1 MRRIALFV
9 SIVTFALLAIVTL
22 ASWSRVSAQ
31 DATPQPSQ
39 QFIGLPEGV
48 VGWEVGAFTQIPS
61 TYRLEMQPG
70 TALPVSDGPALS
82 LVYVE
87 SGAVVLTPQGEL
99 AINHR
104 EGKPPEIIPAGQD
117 FTARAGDYFV
127 EGASAPTEIRND
139 SDDVASL
146 QFAMMD
152 PEHPIIVDPNQTQ
165 G

>member
-1 MRRIALFV
+1 MRHIAFFV
-9 SIVTFALLAIVTL
+9 SIVTFALLAIGTL

-31 DATPQPSQ
+31 DATPQPSK

-48 VGWEVGAFTQIPS
+48 VAWEVGAFTQIPS

-70 TALPVSDGPALS
+70 TALPVSNGPALS

-87 SGAVVLTPQGEL
+87 SGEVVLTPQGEL

-104 EGKPPEIIPAGQD
+104 EGKSPEIIPSGQD
-117 FTARAGDYFV
+117 YTAHAGDYFV
-127 EGASAPTEIRND
+127 EGGSAATEIRND
-139 SDDVASL
+139 GQNAASL

-152 PEHPIIVDPNQTQ
+152 PEHPIIVDPNQTP